1 MKVVSV
7 RIDEKLEK
15 EILDVMWW
23 ENYITKTEA
32 LRVLLKLG
40 IRTWKHKK
48 YLNPFKRVYVE
59 TRQNQASK
67 TETSKFHT

>member
-1 MKVVSV
+1 MKVISV

-15 EILDVMWW
+15 EISDIMWW
-23 ENYITKTEA
+23 ENYTTKTEA

-48 YLNPFKRVYVE
+48 YLNPLKRVY
-59 TRQNQASK
+59 A
-67 TETSKFHT
+67 ETS